1 MAQEKLEQLRNAVN
15 ELKDRKGYTNSWLSE
30 IASKKGNKIPDSRMS
45 NILSG
50 KESGGTAFEVLSD
63 IAFYYR
69 LKLVQKGKFMQRK
82 NLKNDTD
89 YPLIMTR
96 ELAAEFIG
104 VSGPTFDKYYR
115 YAHNFPVVKNGDVE
129 EAFPRDPIIKWIADN
144 WQLLEKRRK
153 R

>member
-1 MAQEKLEQLRNAVN
+1 
-15 ELKDRKGYTNSWLSE
+15 
-30 IASKKGNKIPDSRMS
+30 
-45 NILSG
+45 
-50 KESGGTAFEVLSD
+50 
-63 IAFYYR
+63 
-69 LKLVQKGKFMQRK
+69 MQRK

-153 R
+153 K